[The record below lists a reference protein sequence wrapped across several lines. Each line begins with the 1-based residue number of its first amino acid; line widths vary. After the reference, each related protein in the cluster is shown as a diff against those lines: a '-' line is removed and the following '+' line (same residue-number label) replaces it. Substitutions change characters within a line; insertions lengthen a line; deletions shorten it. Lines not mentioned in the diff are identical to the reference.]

1 MFSGCKKLST
11 VTMLAPSGQITD
23 SYACTN
29 WLDGAGTGASSRT
42 LKVQDE
48 AAYNALIGVSF
59 YLPDM
64 WKKGFMDTT
73 VLNKYG
79 GEIK

>member
-1 MFSGCKKLST
+1 
-11 VTMLAPSGQITD
+11 MLAPSGQITNLHAFTD
-23 SYACTN
+23 

-48 AAYNALIGVSF
+48 AAYNALIGLS
-59 YLPDM
+59 YCLPDM
-64 WKKGFMDTT
+64 WKKDFMDTT